1 MMKKIVLD
9 FGTCSTK
16 KEIHAYLKEQFGFP
30 DYYGENLDA
39 LYDCLTDLAE
49 DVKIC
54 FEENGGD
61 ACCKEVQE
69 AEGQKKA
76 EGIKEAEKSREP
88 GEQKESGGTQEP
100 KEEKESGEAKE
111 VPEFKES
118 KRMADEKIRQYLK
131 KVRWVIG
138 DAAEE
143 NSHLYL

>member
-61 ACCKEVQE
+61 ACCKEAQE

-88 GEQKESGGTQEP
+88 GEQKESG
-100 KEEKESGEAKE
+100 EAKE
-111 VPEFKES
+111 VLEFKES

>member
-54 FEENGGD
+54 FEENGED
-61 ACCKEVQE
+61 ACCKE
-69 AEGQKKA
+69 A
-76 EGIKEAEKSREP
+76 
-88 GEQKESGGTQEP
+88 QEP